1 MILSPKECCWKETER
16 TGRKVWCQY
25 ICTLQLRHCTMVS
38 ATSTGHA
45 GLPELPV
52 GLITKI
58 V

>member
-1 MILSPKECCWKETER
+1 MILSPKETER